1 MTTTS
6 DDLMREAEELREQAA
21 PAKAHV
27 LHITDET
34 GDTRIMWDPAVK
46 DETDTAK
53 AAFDKGKK
61 KGMLAYSVDADSGE
75 RTGEVIREFDPQAG
89 KIIMVR
95 QTRGG

>member
-1 MTTTS
+1 MTQTQERT
-6 DDLMREAEELREQAA
+6 L
-21 PAKAHV
+21 HT

-34 GDTRIMWDPAVK
+34 GDTRIMWDLAVQ
-46 DETDTAK
+46 DEVDTAK

-61 KGMLAYSVDADSGE
+61 KGMLAYAVDPDSGG
-75 RTGEVIREFDPQAG
+75 RTGEVIREFDETRG

>member
-1 MTTTS
+1 MTQMQERT
-6 DDLMREAEELREQAA
+6 L
-21 PAKAHV
+21 HV

-34 GDTRIMWDPAVK
+34 GDTRIMWDPAVQ
-46 DETDTAK
+46 DEVDTAK

-61 KGMLAYSVDADSGE
+61 KGMLAYAVDPDSGG
-75 RTGEVIREFDPQAG
+75 RTGEVIREFDETRG